1 MFAVTELDPKLSGL
15 IWTAMFGSLA
25 LVTMVGVN
33 PFAIRTFFISTIF
46 RFIFSVG
53 LEYTLWLLGAF
64 NVSTIDIIPI
74 FKAERDFF
82 FLPNLNKFR
91 IVASILR
98 CYIMQHNDKT
108 GFGFFCTGDK

>member
-1 MFAVTELDPKLSGL
+1 MFCSLVWHKCLPFIKKLFMWIISHTLCPDDWVFAVTELDPKLSGL

-64 NVSTIDIIPI
+64 NVSTKDIVPI
-74 FKAERDFF
+74 SKAE
-82 FLPNLNKFR
+82 
-91 IVASILR
+91 S
-98 CYIMQHNDKT
+98 
-108 GFGFFCTGDK
+108 